1 MKKGFT
7 LVELLTVIALMGLL
21 GTAAIGGYRAMQR
34 GMEQKG
40 VMNNANSAIRAV
52 FQRAQIDR
60 QPTLIYFWNE
70 TLASETADENAV
82 VVGKAVAIRRHGR
95 LSDVRGKLLVDE
107 FGDLERAYP
116 VSTDEDDHSSGSGND
131 NDTMYLYPMDNLS
144 AMSSLR
150 RSRVKSRVVDG
161 SEAPLFLT
169 GRKTIGDN
177 KIYAYAFE
185 VVDANGVQWRAGTA
199 YGLEFLSIQLPHGYI
214 FGTQYSNSTEDPIR
228 YIDTLVFKP
237 GVTSSSGNTS
247 DGIVGKSQIDVN
259 YLKSIGATLTPVS
272 IGKTDTPDRNQ

>member
-1 MKKGFT
+1 MRKGFT
-7 LVELLTVIALMGLL
+7 LIELLTVIALMGLL
-21 GTAAIGGYRAMQR
+21 GTAAVGGYRAMQR

-40 VMNNANSAIRAV
+40 VMQNANSAIRAV

-70 TLASETADENAV
+70 TLSSETADENAI
-82 VVGKAVAIRRHGR
+82 VVGRAVAIRRHGR
-95 LSDVRGKLLVDE
+95 ISAVRDNLLVDE
-107 FGDLERAYP
+107 FGDLDRAYP
-116 VSTDEDDHSSGSGND
+116 VSTDGESDSSESGNA
-131 NDTMYLYPMDNLS
+131 NDTMYLYPMDNLN
-144 AMSSLR
+144 AMSSMR

-161 SEAPLFLT
+161 GESPLFLT

-177 KIYAYAFE
+177 EISAYAFE
-185 VVDANGVQWRAGTA
+185 VVDKNGVDWRAGTA

-214 FGTQYSNSTEDPIR
+214 FGTQFSSSTEDPIR
-228 YIDTLVFKP
+228 YVDTLVFKP

-247 DGIVGKSQIDVN
+247 DAIVGKAQIDVN
-259 YLKSIGATLTPVS
+259 YLKSTGATLTPVS

>member
-116 VSTDEDDHSSGSGND
+116 VSTDEDDRASGSGND

-177 KIYAYAFE
+177 EIYAYAFE
-185 VVDANGVQWRAGTA
+185 VVDANGVEWRAGTA